1 MVEAGAILYDEESA
15 QLLHL
20 KRLYSHRLAKDMVV
34 INHISTLKEIVVD
47 LENMELKYNIEEDL
61 GLILLYSFP
70 SSYSNFRDT
79 ILYSHDTLT
88 L

>member
-1 MVEAGAILYDEESA
+1 MYDEEST
-15 QLLHL
+15 QELHL
-20 KRLYSHRLAKDMVV
+20 KRLYSHRLAEDMFV

-47 LENMELKYNIEEDL
+47 LENMELKYNEEDL
-61 GLILLYSFP
+61 GLILLCSFP
-70 SSYSNFRDT
+70 SSYSTFTDT

>member
-1 MVEAGAILYDEESA
+1 MYDEESA
-15 QLLHL
+15 QQLHL

-47 LENMELKYNIEEDL
+47 LENMELKYNEEDL
-61 GLILLYSFP
+61 GLILLCSFP
-70 SSYSNFRDT
+70 SSYLNFRDT

>member
-1 MVEAGAILYDEESA
+1 M
-15 QLLHL
+15 HL
-20 KRLYSHRLAKDMVV
+20 KRLYSHPLAKDMVV

-47 LENMELKYNIEEDL
+47 LENMELKYNEEDL
-61 GLILLYSFP
+61 GLILLCSFP

-79 ILYSHDTLT
+79 ILYSHDNLT